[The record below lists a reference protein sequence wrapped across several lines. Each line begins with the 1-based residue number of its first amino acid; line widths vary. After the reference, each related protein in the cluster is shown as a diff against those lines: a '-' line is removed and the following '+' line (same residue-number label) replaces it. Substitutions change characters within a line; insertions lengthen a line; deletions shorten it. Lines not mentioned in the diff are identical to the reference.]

1 MVGMDT
7 AANGKSPAGQD
18 TSKRGKTLPV
28 GKFSVKQGHANE
40 KRFSRRRSS
49 APWNGGGDGPIAL
62 RERGRFRQIRSQ
74 IARTGLTQS
83 RAAGFCPNR
92 FQDQHGHPL
101 PMEGEYRDN
110 GLLGRRAGRRQQS
123 GPKLQELLGREL
135 DLELWRL

>member
-18 TSKRGKTLPV
+18 SLKRGKTLPV

-40 KRFSRRRSS
+40 KRFSRGRSS
-49 APWNGGGDGPIAL
+49 GPWGGGRDGPIAL

-74 IARTGLTQS
+74 IARTGLAQS

-92 FQDQHGHPL
+92 FPDQHGHPL
-101 PMEGEYRDN
+101 PMEGEYRNN
-110 GLLGRRAGRRQQS
+110 GLLGWRAS
-123 GPKLQELLGREL
+123 
-135 DLELWRL
+135 WRK